1 MTKIRISIP
10 LVVGS
15 LIVLSPIVA
24 LKIDIQDWP
33 TIQTANASAPSR
45 LGDLSKFK
53 TIVADTKVLAD
64 KNDLPAAK
72 ARIKDLEVTWD
83 DAESGLKPRDAANW
97 HILDKAIDRALAA
110 LRASKPV
117 QADCQQSL
125 NDLLSLFDQMASHN

>member
-97 HILDKAIDRALAA
+97 HILDKAIDRALAT